1 VILEPVTILAVFV
14 LGLAVGLIVGSYLVE
29 RP

>member
-1 VILEPVTILAVFV
+1 MILEPVTILAVFV